1 MSATYL
7 ATDPGS
13 VTMVDGL
20 LEDTANT
27 RRDNTP
33 VLEHNGGGDAE
44 PGEEEEEEA
53 EDDWEQRTAERYVF
67 IESTGDVED
76 FERAD
81 ELYLDDKKRRIDYV
95 LAWPSGQKDEAKA
108 KEAEDARKVFEE
120 NLTKEGLEIE
130 HDIKVGRGVQ
140 YTKVHASWEVLS
152 RYAELMHLH
161 MPIKEKLDMQQSLS
175 MWERMRTYTACLMR
189 PFQPDPE
196 TLPEVD
202 KKFTHV
208 FERGK
213 EYLFAIPRKKEKFFS
228 HAARSMIVDYIL
240 RRKRF
245 NEENTTSVEFGNH
258 GDDNEKETLNDVEA
272 AMCQKTGIKS
282 LLAKGIYSAAYPLH
296 EGSWKSHS
304 RASMRRL
311 LYEQWAHWS
320 NFYKLQPLDHIRVYF
335 GEKVA
340 MYFAWLGYYTY
351 FLVPA
356 SIVGLI
362 VFIYGLVTIKNDVVS
377 IESCDWSNN
386 FTMCPKCDRRC
397 PYWNYAAICNDV
409 RASHMFDNGATVF
422 FAVFISLWGTFFL
435 EFWKREQSAI
445 QFRWNLM
452 SFKEE
457 EEPPRPEFLA
467 SLARSKFRR
476 IHRVS
481 RVNEPYM
488 PFWRRRLPVY
498 ITSVSVMLFLV
509 ALAVLVV
516 IGIIVYR
523 MSVLGAMY
531 LQEDER
537 FYKSASLVASATA
550 ACINLV
556 LIVILNYT
564 CSFVAVKL
572 TDWECLRTQTEYDSS
587 LTFKL
592 YVLQFV
598 NFYSSLFYIAFF
610 KGRFAGSP
618 GRYNRLLD
626 NRQEECA
633 GGGCLMELCIQLS
646 IIFVG
651 KQIMNSVVE
660 VLMPR
665 VMKMAKI
672 CFAKKDN
679 SQRHYTVWEKDYL
692 LVELGPRGMFSE
704 YLEMLLQFGFVTIFV
719 AAFPLAPLCAL
730 INNVIEIRID
740 ANKFVTQLRRPMAAR
755 TQTIGVWYNVLFGL
769 SRLAVLTNALIIAVT
784 STFIDRL
791 VYVTGYSE
799 DGTLNGFVNDSLAH
813 FDVSD
818 FPEHHRPY
826 DPDGRFKDIKICRYP
841 DYREPPWSENKY
853 EYTAKFWHILAA
865 QFIFVVVFENVVVL
879 LSSLI
884 AFIIPDMPRKLSEQA
899 RQEAYLTNELI
910 LRKELE
916 IAQSRQLSQGALRH
930 INYGAPTVTNHGD
943 TAVTVTEDGDTAVTV
958 TGHGDEAPPGVTE
971 TTYV

>member
-7 ATDPGS
+7 TTDPGS

-27 RRDNTP
+27 GSDNRP
-33 VLEHNGGGDAE
+33 AMEPNGGRDGE
-44 PGEEEEEEA
+44 PPGQEEEEA
-53 EDDWEQRTAERYVF
+53 EDDWVQRTAE
-67 IESTGDVED
+67 G
-76 FERAD
+76 D

-95 LAWPSGQKDEAKA
+95 LAWPSGQKDKAKA
-108 KEAEDARKVFEE
+108 KEAEDARKIFEM
-120 NLTKEGLEIE
+120 NLIKEGLNIE

-140 YTKVHASWEVLS
+140 YTKVHATWEVLS

-161 MPIKEKLDMQQSLS
+161 MPIKEKLETQQSLS

-202 KKFTHV
+202 KKFTYV

-213 EYLFAIPRKKEKFFS
+213 EYLFDIPRKKEQFFS

-245 NEENTTSVEFGNH
+245 NEENTSSFEF
-258 GDDNEKETLNDVEA
+258 
-272 AMCQKTGIKS
+272 GIKS
-282 LLAKGIYSAAYPLH
+282 LLAKEIYSAAYPLH
-296 EGSWKSHS
+296 EGSWKRHS

-362 VFIYGLVTIKNDVVS
+362 VFIYGLVTISNDIVS
-377 IESCDWSNN
+377 VESCDWSNN
-386 FTMCPKCDRRC
+386 FTMCPKCDRWC

-452 SFKEE
+452 NFQEE

-476 IHRVS
+476 IHSVS
-481 RVNEPYM
+481 GVNEPYV
-488 PFWRRRLPVY
+488 PFWRRRLPIY
-498 ITSVSVMLFLV
+498 ITSVSIMLLLV
-509 ALAVLVV
+509 SLALLVV

-523 MSVLGAMY
+523 MSILGAMY
-531 LQEDER
+531 FQDDER
-537 FYKSASLVASATA
+537 FYKSASLVATATA
-550 ACINLV
+550 ACINLL
-556 LIVILNYT
+556 LIFILNYT

-610 KGRFAGSP
+610 KGRFSGSP
-618 GRYNRLLD
+618 GHYNRLFD
-626 NRQEECA
+626 ARQEECV

-660 VLMPR
+660 VVMPR
-665 VMKMAKI
+665 IMKMAKI
-672 CFAKKDN
+672 AFASKD
-679 SQRHYTVWEKDYL
+679 SDTKRHYTVWEKDYL

-755 TQTIGVWYNVLFGL
+755 TQTIGVWYNVLYGL

-799 DGTLNGFVNDSLAH
+799 DGTLNGFVNDSLAY

-818 FPEHHRPY
+818 FPEEHRPIEH
-826 DPDGRFKDIKICRYP
+826 DGRFKDVLVCRYP
-841 DYREPPWSENKY
+841 DYREPPWSEQKY

-865 QFIFVVVFENVVVL
+865 QFVFVVIFENVVVL
-879 LSSLI
+879 LASLI

-916 IAQSRQLSQGALRH
+916 IAQNRQLSQGALRH
-930 INYGAPTVTNHGD
+930 INYVAPIVTEHGD
-943 TAVTVTEDGDTAVTV
+943 TPLTVSEHGDTTTTVTA
-958 TGHGDEAPPGVTE
+958 HGDDAPPAVTE